1 MSYLTLFLKSIKVD
15 CIIMLTTY
23 MKTLSQRSKSLAQNH
38 PGNWSPSGCAKW
50 CHPVSPDSEKSIPRC
65 VCVCVCVNNLIT
77 LVNQELQGWYSSL
90 FKNYIEFSGVWE
102 NKNSFVCFLVRSISS
117 RVLNPYCCQSA
128 YPISLT
134 LSIFLLPRNI
144 PHLSSVIKMSLPL
157 LIFWWLHPLVLKE

>member
-1 MSYLTLFLKSIKVD
+1 MIVLLCSLHTWKPWAREANLLPRITQVIGPLVAVPSGATLSLLTLKNP
-15 CIIMLTTY
+15 
-23 MKTLSQRSKSLAQNH
+23 SQ
-38 PGNWSPSGCAKW
+38 
-50 CHPVSPDSEKSIPRC
+50 D

-144 PHLSSVIKMSLPL
+144 PRLSSVIKMSLPL